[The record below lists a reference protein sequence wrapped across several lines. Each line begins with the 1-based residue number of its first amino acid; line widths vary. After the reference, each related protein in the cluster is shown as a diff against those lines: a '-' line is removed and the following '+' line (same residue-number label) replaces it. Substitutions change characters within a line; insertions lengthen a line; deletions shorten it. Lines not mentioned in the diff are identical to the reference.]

1 MYMCVCVYFF
11 FFFGMTQALTIGK
24 APSPKLVQMIFQ
36 MQTGLLD
43 LHTKIFSASAAS
55 YHFPKEHQHAIKIEG
70 F

>member
-11 FFFGMTQALTIGK
+11 FFFGMTQALTIRK
-24 APSPKLVQMIFQ
+24 ALSPKLVQMIFQ
-36 MQTGLLD
+36 MQMGLLD